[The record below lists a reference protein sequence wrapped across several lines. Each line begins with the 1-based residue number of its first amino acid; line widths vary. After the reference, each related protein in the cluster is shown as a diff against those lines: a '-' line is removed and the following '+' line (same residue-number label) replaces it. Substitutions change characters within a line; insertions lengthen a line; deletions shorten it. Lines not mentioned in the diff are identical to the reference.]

1 METFY
6 IKEEKL
12 NNGKSR
18 YTPIMK
24 TQNQECCYNETFL
37 LELWYP
43 SQGSEYTY
51 SFELAKDSIEKQ
63 KEKMLNT
70 SLEIEETT
78 VHLF

>member
-1 METFY
+1 MNTFY

-24 TQNQECCYNETFL
+24 TQDQECCYSEAFL
-37 LELWYP
+37 LEIWYP

-51 SFELAKDSIEKQ
+51 NFELAKDTIEKQ
-63 KEKMLNT
+63 KESML
-70 SLEIEETT
+70 EMDVQVEETT